1 MQKVHTL
8 TPDEVLHHLRVDR
21 RNGLPFEEVKKRK
34 SIYGINQ
41 LSLKKG
47 PNFLVRLL
55 LQFHQPLVYVLL
67 LSTVVTL
74 LIGKYVEAGAIF
86 SVIFINALLGFIQ
99 DAKAERAIHAL
110 SKLIVTQ
117 ASVLRAGKKLQL
129 PSEQLVP
136 GDIVFLQSGDKVC
149 ADVRLLH
156 IRDLQVDEAS
166 LTGES
171 LPIHKHIDPLP
182 LETPVADRKNCAYAG
197 TFVCYGQA
205 TGVVFAT
212 GNTTQAG
219 HIATLISQAVDLAT
233 PLTRKIA
240 QFASV
245 LLKAILVLALVTFMV
260 GILHGESLV
269 DMLMAAIALSVSLI
283 PEGLPAAVTIILAVG
298 VTRMAKRK
306 VIIRKMPAVETL
318 GCTSV
323 ICTDKTGTL
332 TKNQM
337 MVQEILSGNRRYFVT
352 GSGYDLNGQI
362 LLDEQPLSLH
372 SNVALEETLRAG
384 LLCNDSQVIM
394 SGKKIKIQG
403 DPTEGALIIA
413 ARKGHLLDAALHET
427 HPRIDSIPFESHH
440 QFMATLHRSHHKDSS
455 LIYKKGSVERI
466 VKSCS
471 KMLLSDGKIVDI
483 DKEAILRTGEQM
495 ASSGLRILAF
505 AKKQMPVEMTKLEYH
520 HVEEQLIFL
529 GLQAMIDPPRPEAI
543 KAIKNCHTAGIEVKM
558 ITGDHINTARAV
570 AKQIGLDTDTKT
582 ALLGSELQ
590 KLSGEKL
597 QEAVSSASVFAR
609 VVPEQ
614 KLRIVE
620 ALQTKGAIIAMT
632 GDGVNDAPALKQANI
647 GIAMGING
655 TEVAKNASDML
666 ITDDNFASIEAAVEE
681 GRAVF
686 ANLTK
691 YLIWML
697 PTSLGAAL
705 LLLVAIFKGST
716 LPALPEHFLWINTM
730 TALLLGTTLVFE
742 PKEKDLMQKPPRD
755 PRRPILTFELLMRTG
770 LVSCIMLI
778 ISYGLFLWS
787 QECTDATI
795 EVSRTI
801 VVNSLVVVQMF
812 YLLNCRSL
820 TDSVFSVG
828 LFSNP
833 LVYAGIIAMGIA
845 QLLFTYLPLMN
856 WMFET
861 RPITLE
867 TWVYIVGLSLAG
879 SLIVAL
885 EKSIRSF
892 FRSKAKG

>member
-8 TPDEVLHHLRVDR
+8 SPDEALHHLRVDR
-21 RNGLPFEEVKKRK
+21 HNGLSFEEVKRRK

-47 PNFLVRLL
+47 PNFFVRFL

-99 DAKAERAIHAL
+99 DTKAERAIHAL
-110 SKLIVTQ
+110 AKLTVTQ
-117 ASVLRAGKKLQL
+117 VSVLRAGKKLQL
-129 PSEQLVP
+129 PSKQLVP

-156 IRDLQVDEAS
+156 ARDLQVDEAS

-182 LETPVADRKNCAYAG
+182 LETAVADRKNCAYAG

-212 GNTTQAG
+212 GNTTQTG
-219 HIATLISQAVDLAT
+219 HIAALISQTVDLAT

-245 LLKAILVLALVTFMV
+245 LLKAILVLTIVAFIV
-260 GILHGESLV
+260 GVLHGESLV
-269 DMLMAAIALSVSLI
+269 EMLMAAIALSVSLI

-306 VIIRKMPAVETL
+306 VIIRKMPTVETL

-337 MVQEILSGNRRYFVT
+337 MVQMILSGNRRYFVT

-362 LLDEQPLSLH
+362 LLDEQPLRLH

-384 LLCNDSQVIM
+384 LLCNDSQVII

-413 ARKGHLLDAALHET
+413 ARKGHLLDAELHEA
-427 HPRIDSIPFESHH
+427 HPRIDSIPFESQY
-440 QFMATLHRSHHKDSS
+440 QFMATLHRSHHKNSS

-471 KMLLSDGKIVDI
+471 KMLIADGEIVDI
-483 DKEAILRTGEQM
+483 DKEAILRASEQM
-495 ASSGLRILAF
+495 ASSGLRVLAF
-505 AKKQMPVEMTKLEYH
+505 AKKQMPGKMVKLEHH

-529 GLQAMIDPPRPEAI
+529 GLQAMIDPPRPEVI

-558 ITGDHINTARAV
+558 ITGDHINTAKAV
-570 AKQIGLDTDTKT
+570 AKQIGLDTDNKI

-620 ALQTKGAIIAMT
+620 ALQIKGAIIAMT

-730 TALLLGTTLVFE
+730 TALLLGTTLIFE

-755 PRRPILTFELLMRTG
+755 PKQPILTFELLMRTG

-787 QECTDATI
+787 QECTGATI

-820 TDSVFSVG
+820 TGSVFSVG

-833 LVYAGIIAMGIA
+833 LVYAGIIAMGIV

-867 TWVYIVGLSLAG
+867 AWIYIVGLSLAG

-892 FRSKAKG
+892 FQSKAKG